1 MRNEYADL
9 IKEVCECLH
18 EVAVGFRKIRIE
30 SPHRRIGNGEWTK
43 AILHR
48 LYECARGDVCGDRF
62 SACPAYEKEWQDG
75 EWLYDMIWYKDDPD
89 FKDGDIAGLH
99 RSLKEV
105 VLVLESEWSHSNWD
119 IQYDFEKLLVAKSP
133 IKVMI
138 VDDVGSMG
146 ISIVENGLKRF
157 DTRNYGVDDYE
168 ELYLLAQY
176 ENASGDFAFWLGSS
190 SSKILE
196 QYKLK

>member
-1 MRNEYADL
+1 
-9 IKEVCECLH
+9 
-18 EVAVGFRKIRIE
+18 
-30 SPHRRIGNGEWTK
+30 
-43 AILHR
+43 
-48 LYECARGDVCGDRF
+48 
-62 SACPAYEKEWQDG
+62 
-75 EWLYDMIWYKDDPD
+75 MIWYKDDPH

-176 ENASGDFAFWLGSS
+176 EIASGDFAFWLGSS